1 MGVINSPAT
10 EDKSILLWNKFRKGD
25 KEAFARLAAL
35 HYQPL
40 FNYGSRFTTD
50 FDFLKD
56 CIQELFLSLWK
67 NRLTVGET
75 SFVKYY
81 LFKSLR
87 RKLKQE
93 ADKNKKAAIRAFSFF
108 QSCEEAIVPVEHTLM
123 LEEAQA
129 EQVKLVR
136 QLVARLSKRQQE
148 VIYLRFYGD
157 IEIEEIAEIMHLN
170 RQSVYNLLHDALKEL
185 RRISIHTN
193 YLQLQHCLMIL
204 LPSLPEFFLK
214 ISEKIQ

>member
-1 MGVINSPAT
+1 
-10 EDKSILLWNKFRKGD
+10 
-25 KEAFARLAAL
+25 
-35 HYQPL
+35 
-40 FNYGSRFTTD
+40 
-50 FDFLKD
+50 
-56 CIQELFLSLWK
+56 
-67 NRLTVGET
+67 
-75 SFVKYY
+75 
-81 LFKSLR
+81 
-87 RKLKQE
+87 
-93 ADKNKKAAIRAFSFF
+93 
-108 QSCEEAIVPVEHTLM
+108 M